1 MRAGCAQ
8 QLSEEFDME
17 LQQLKSLL
25 DILMAAAAIDG
36 HTALEERKVIQ
47 DYLEEMGLID
57 ADQRTELESHRW
69 SFDPEFF
76 HLEAA
81 VKGLG
86 RLGSEERVKVIK
98 LLERVEE
105 ADGVIDIQEADFIQR
120 VASKL
125 GANPDEIEAL
135 TVEIIE
141 MAPPPLPKH

>member
-1 MRAGCAQ
+1 
-8 QLSEEFDME
+8 ME

-69 SFDPEFF
+69 SFDPESF